1 MESSHYMNEKS
12 SQMASND
19 DIAAALAQFNTGVAT
34 SRELDKEA
42 KAIAKAE
49 KRRDLA
55 AQKLKELMENDANGP
70 DRATLEEEYRT
81 AVDDLT
87 RLSNPNSDDRES
99 SVEQGV
105 DSVAAETTP
114 TQESSE
120 DPVQEGENED
130 QQTA

>member
-1 MESSHYMNEKS
+1 MNEKS

-99 SVEQGV
+99 SVEQSV

>member
-1 MESSHYMNEKS
+1 MNEKS

-120 DPVQEGENED
+120 DPVQEDENED

>member
-1 MESSHYMNEKS
+1 
-12 SQMASND
+12 MASND

-105 DSVAAETTP
+105 YSVAAETTP

>member
-1 MESSHYMNEKS
+1 MNEKS

-70 DRATLEEEYRT
+70 NRATLEEEYRT

-99 SVEQGV
+99 SVEQSV

-120 DPVQEGENED
+120 GLVQEDENED

>member
-1 MESSHYMNEKS
+1 MNEKS

-19 DIAAALAQFNTGVAT
+19 EIAAALAQFNTGVAT

-55 AQKLKELMENDANGP
+55 AQKLKELMDNDANRP

-99 SVEQGV
+99 SVEQSV

>member
-1 MESSHYMNEKS
+1 MNEKS

-19 DIAAALAQFNTGVAT
+19 DIAAALAQFNNGVAT

-99 SVEQGV
+99 SVEQSA

-120 DPVQEGENED
+120 DPVQEDENED

>member
-1 MESSHYMNEKS
+1 MNEKS

-55 AQKLKELMENDANGP
+55 AQKLKELMDNDANGP

-81 AVDDLT
+81 AVGDLT

-99 SVEQGV
+99 SVEQSV

>member
-1 MESSHYMNEKS
+1 MNEKS

-19 DIAAALAQFNTGVAT
+19 DIAAALAQFNNGVAT

-99 SVEQGV
+99 SVDQSV

>member
-1 MESSHYMNEKS
+1 MNEKS

-19 DIAAALAQFNTGVAT
+19 DIAAALAQFNNGVAT

-55 AQKLKELMENDANGP
+55 AQKLKELMDNDANGP

-99 SVEQGV
+99 SVEQSV

>member
-1 MESSHYMNEKS
+1 MNEKS

-55 AQKLKELMENDANGP
+55 AQKLKELMDNDANGP

-99 SVEQGV
+99 SVEQSV

-120 DPVQEGENED
+120 DPVQEDENED

>member
-1 MESSHYMNEKS
+1 MNEKS

-19 DIAAALAQFNTGVAT
+19 DIAAALAQFNNGVAT

-120 DPVQEGENED
+120 DPVQEDENED

>member
-1 MESSHYMNEKS
+1 MNEKS

-19 DIAAALAQFNTGVAT
+19 DIAAALTQFNNGVAT

-42 KAIAKAE
+42 KASAKAE

>member
-1 MESSHYMNEKS
+1 MNEKS

-99 SVEQGV
+99 SVDQSV

>member
-1 MESSHYMNEKS
+1 MNEKS

-99 SVEQGV
+99 SVGQSV

>member
-1 MESSHYMNEKS
+1 MNEKS

-55 AQKLKELMENDANGP
+55 AQKLKELMDNDANRP

-99 SVEQGV
+99 SVEQSV

-120 DPVQEGENED
+120 DPVQEDENED

>member
-1 MESSHYMNEKS
+1 MNEKS

-19 DIAAALAQFNTGVAT
+19 DIAAALAQFNNGVAT

-99 SVEQGV
+99 SVEQSV

-120 DPVQEGENED
+120 DPVQEDENED

>member
-1 MESSHYMNEKS
+1 MNEKS

-19 DIAAALAQFNTGVAT
+19 DVAAALAQFNNGVAT
-34 SRELDKEA
+34 SRELDREA

>member
-1 MESSHYMNEKS
+1 MNEKS

-19 DIAAALAQFNTGVAT
+19 DIAAALAQFNNGVAT

-99 SVEQGV
+99 SVEQSV

-120 DPVQEGENED
+120 DPVQEDENED
-130 QQTA
+130 QQMA

>member
-1 MESSHYMNEKS
+1 MNEKS

>member
-1 MESSHYMNEKS
+1 MNEKS

-42 KAIAKAE
+42 KAVAKAE

>member
-1 MESSHYMNEKS
+1 MNEKS

-19 DIAAALAQFNTGVAT
+19 DIAAALAQFNNGVAT

-87 RLSNPNSDDRES
+87 RLSNPSSDDRES
-99 SVEQGV
+99 SVEQSV

-120 DPVQEGENED
+120 DPVQEDENED

>member
-1 MESSHYMNEKS
+1 MNEKS

-19 DIAAALAQFNTGVAT
+19 DIAAALAQFNNGVAT

-42 KAIAKAE
+42 KAVAKAE

-55 AQKLKELMENDANGP
+55 AQKLKELMDNDANGP

-99 SVEQGV
+99 SVEQSV

-120 DPVQEGENED
+120 DPVQEDENED